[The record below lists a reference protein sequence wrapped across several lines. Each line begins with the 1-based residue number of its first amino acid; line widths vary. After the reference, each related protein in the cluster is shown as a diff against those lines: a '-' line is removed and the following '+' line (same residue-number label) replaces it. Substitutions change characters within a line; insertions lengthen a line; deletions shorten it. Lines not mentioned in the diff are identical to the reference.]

1 MKTLKASSQKRWEE
15 FAGESFGAC
24 TAHPE
29 TGLTMCVFFKTS
41 EKRWVILVD
50 SHIHHHFVM
59 FHDVEGEIIL
69 KQPLH
74 NKKWQVIFSDDLLL
88 FSKSCTTKVAVN
100 ASDEPFLVFSHIS
113 DERHLQLTFP
123 TPFSPTESQATQTT
137 TSKVGDDKLKS
148 SHPMWDHTKHTRS
161 KYTT

>member
-1 MKTLKASSQKRWEE
+1 MH
-15 FAGESFGAC
+15 F
-24 TAHPE
+24 AHPE
-29 TGLTMCVFFKTS
+29 TGLTMCVFSRQARKGGWFLLVHIFIT
-41 EKRWVILVD
+41 ILLC
-50 SHIHHHFVM
+50 FM
-59 FHDVEGEIIL
+59 IL
-69 KQPLH
+69 KEILFFEQPLD
-74 NKKWQVIFSDDLLL
+74 NKKWQVIFSDDLS

-100 ASDEPFLVFSHIS
+100 ASDEPFLVLSHIS

-123 TPFSPTESQATQTT
+123 TPFSPTESQATHTI